1 MVGSLYYLIYRGDF
15 EMASAYDLF
24 KNRKLNSLIKTEHF
38 DVMKITFL
46 ENYVS
51 ELKQQIG
58 ILSHE
63 APKLQSSDWS
73 IKLKEAVII
82 VNLCIKEAW
91 FDKIKNMLVNIFM
104 LANPWANY

>member
-1 MVGSLYYLIYRGDF
+1 MVGSLYYLIYKGDF

-24 KNRKLNSLIKTEHF
+24 KDRKLNSLIKTEHF
-38 DVMKITFL
+38 DEVKITFL

-63 APKLQSSDWS
+63 APKQEPSEWWD
-73 IKLKEAVII
+73 
-82 VNLCIKEAW
+82 
-91 FDKIKNMLVNIFM
+91 
-104 LANPWANY
+104 